1 MDFIETP
8 RFPDS
13 ISAGAHFGP
22 AYSTAVARNLG
33 GREVRNQNWAMPLC
47 EGDVSYGCRTQ
58 AQLDDLLAFFHYVAG
73 MHKAFRFK
81 NFSDYQAI
89 GAQGALV
96 AIVAGS
102 TWQMHKAYT
111 FAALTTL
118 KKISKPVPGQ
128 FVVTGA
134 GTYATD
140 TTTGIVAKTAGADP
154 TGWQG
159 QFDTPCR
166 FNIDK
171 MLPQWIAY
179 KLYDWQSIPIVE
191 IRL

>member
-22 AYSTAVARNLG
+22 GYSTAIARNLG
-33 GREVRNQNWAMPLC
+33 GGELRNQNWSMPLC
-47 EGDVSYGCRTQ
+47 EGDVSYGVRTQ
-58 AQLDDLLAFFHYVAG
+58 QQLDDLLAFFHGVAG

-96 AIVAGS
+96 VITADT

-111 FAALTTL
+111 FGALTTL
-118 KKISKPVPGQ
+118 KKISKPVTAGL
-128 FVVTGA
+128 VVTGG
-134 GTYATD
+134 GTYTVDA
-140 TTTGIVAKTAGADP
+140 TTGIVTRAGGANP

-166 FNIDK
+166 FNTDK

>member
-1 MDFIETP
+1 MEFIETP
-8 RFPDS
+8 HFPES

-33 GREVRNQNWAMPLC
+33 GKEVRNQNWSYPLC
-47 EGDVSYGCRTQ
+47 EGDVSYGVRNQ
-58 AQLDDLLAFFHYVAG
+58 AQLDDLLAFFHGVAG
-73 MHKAFRFK
+73 MHKGFRFK

-89 GAQGALV
+89 GAQGALTV
-96 AIVAGS
+96 ITTDT
-102 TWQMHKAYT
+102 TWQMHKMYT
-111 FAALTTL
+111 FCALAAP
-118 KKISKPVPGQ
+118 KRISKPVAAGL
-128 FVVTGA
+128 VVTGG
-134 GTYATD
+134 GTYTVD
-140 TTTGIVAKTAGADP
+140 LTTGIVTRTAGANP

-159 QFDTPCR
+159 QFDIPCR

-179 KLYDWQSIPIVE
+179 KLYDWTAIPIVE